1 MIVMSRTRFGELTFP
16 VDAELSF
23 PQGLIG
29 FSSETRFAI
38 VERVGGAVAYL
49 QSLRTPRLALPVLD
63 ATLLAPT
70 YPDEGMASLAAR
82 IDCRTEDLLALVVIA
97 VSPIDGGLR
106 ANLLAPL
113 LIDASKRRGR
123 QFILDP
129 ERYGASVPLGEAPVG
144 ETRMVG

>member
-1 MIVMSRTRFGELTFP
+1 MNVVCKTRFGELSFP
-16 VDAELSF
+16 AGSELEF

-29 FSSETRFAI
+29 FSAETRFAL
-38 VERVGGAVAYL
+38 VEREGGAIAYL
-49 QSLRTPRLALPVLD
+49 QSLRTPRLALPVVD
-63 ATLLAPT
+63 AALLHPA
-70 YPDEGMASLAAR
+70 YPAEGMESLAQR
-82 IDCRTEDLLALVVIA
+82 IDARAEDLLVLVVVA

-129 ERYGASVPLGEAPVG
+129 DRYGASVALGDRPRSEVRLVG
-144 ETRMVG
+144 